1 MQEEWLPIHT
11 NPRYAIS
18 NLGNVKN
25 ALTDKVL
32 KVYPS
37 RLMTVRRVFVRD
49 LTRENIPHFLSSTV
63 YIPNNNLLGSPR
75 RKYYVSDLRDAY
87 ANARQLLENNNA
99 IVY

>member
-1 MQEEWLPIHT
+1 MEEWLPING

-25 ALTDKVL
+25 TRTNKLL

-49 LTRENIPHFLSSTV
+49 LTRTNIYKFLSNTV
-63 YIPNNNLLGSPR
+63 YIPNPNLLGSPR
-75 RKYYVSDLRDAY
+75 SKYYVSELREAY
-87 ANARQLLENNNA
+87 AAARQLLENNIPN
-99 IVY
+99 IM